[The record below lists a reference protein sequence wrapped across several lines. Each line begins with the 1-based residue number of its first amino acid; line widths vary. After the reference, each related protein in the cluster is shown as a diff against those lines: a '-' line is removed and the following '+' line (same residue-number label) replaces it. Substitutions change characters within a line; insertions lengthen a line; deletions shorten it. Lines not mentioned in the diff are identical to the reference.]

1 VKKIILLVAA
11 VMLSAGAGRA
21 AAQSGRYVVIV
32 NPRNPATALSASEL
46 SRIYLGQLQAW
57 RINGKIEPVNAV
69 DQKPDSPVRT
79 AFTERVLHRSVT
91 EVASYWRQEIY
102 AGRNFPPLEQ
112 SEEEAIASV
121 REVLG
126 AIAYVS
132 TNADLS
138 GVKVL
143 RVQ

>member
-1 VKKIILLVAA
+1 MKKILLFAA
-11 VMLSAGAGRA
+11 AMLSAGTGRA
-21 AAQSGRYVVIV
+21 AAQGGRYVVII
-32 NPRNPATALSASEL
+32 NPRNPATALSVADL

-69 DQKPDSPVRT
+69 DQKPDSPIRA
-79 AFTERVLHRSVT
+79 AFTERVLHRSVG
-91 EVASYWRQEIY
+91 EVTSYWRQEIY

-121 REVLG
+121 RDLVG

-132 TNADLS
+132 PNVDLT

>member
-1 VKKIILLVAA
+1 VNKIILLLAA
-11 VMLSAGAGRA
+11 ALLSAGAGRA

-32 NPRNPATALSASEL
+32 NPRNPASALSATEL

-57 RINGKIEPVNAV
+57 KINGKIEPVNAV
-69 DQKPDSPVRT
+69 DQKPDSPVR
-79 AFTERVLHRSVT
+79 ALFTERVLHRSVS
-91 EVASYWRQEIY
+91 EIASYWRQEIY
-102 AGRNFPPLEQ
+102 AGRSFPPVEQ
-112 SEEEAIASV
+112 SEPEAIASV